1 MPVSLS
7 LLRPDVRY
15 VIGEKISPCNM
26 ERSAVEAY
34 AESVAEAFGFVAGS
48 DPLQLVRELGGRI
61 HLQEITDWID
71 GKSSGSIFVHH
82 RFDFDICLPTYTSP
96 LRDRFTVGHELGH
109 YFLHSEQGDQAIVA
123 FRNGST
129 RIEWEANWFSA
140 ALLMPRNDFITLAK
154 LSKSDAALAGYFGV
168 SQDAVRVR
176 RKTLGV

>member
-1 MPVSLS
+1 MSLS
-7 LLRPDVRY
+7 LLRNDVQY
-15 VIGEKISPCNM
+15 VIGEEISPCNL
-26 ERSAVEAY
+26 EKSAVEAY
-34 AESVAEAFGFVAGS
+34 AETVAETFGFVAGS
-48 DPLQLVRELGGRI
+48 DPLQLVRDLGGRI
-61 HLQEITDWID
+61 HLQAITDWID
-71 GKSSGSIFVHH
+71 GTSSGSIFVHD

-109 YFLHSEQGDQAIVA
+109 YFLHAGQGEQAIVA

-140 ALLMPRNDFITLAK
+140 ALLMPRKDFTTLAQ

-176 RKTLGV
+176 RKSLGV

>member
-1 MPVSLS
+1 MSLS
-7 LLRPDVRY
+7 LLRNKVDY
-15 VIGEKISPCNM
+15 VIGEAIPPCNM
-26 ERSAVEAY
+26 EKSAVETY
-34 AESVAEAFGFVAGS
+34 AESVADAFEFEAGD
-48 DPLQLVRELGGRI
+48 DPSELARELGGRI

-71 GKSSGSIFVHH
+71 GKSSGSIFVHR

-109 YFLHSEQGDQAIVA
+109 YFLHSEQGNQAIVA

-140 ALLMPRNDFITLAK
+140 ALLMPRAEFIDVATR
-154 LSKSDAALAGYFGV
+154 SKSDAVLAGYFGV

-176 RKTLGV
+176 RKSLGV